1 MGFSFPR
8 SAKGIGSAARNRLSA
23 MVFRVAYPLPSCT
36 GMKTLQKI
44 LPVLAFVMI
53 LGPPARRILRPEE
66 PAPVA
71 TAVRV
76 SVTPPPPEAPPAT
89 ASDWFDAIRANCTP
103 AHAQL
108 AVDLSRPPEGTVST
122 GYQAACFA
130 IAADVP
136 KARALILGLPEGDRL
151 QAASVVFNVA
161 QAMVERGQEMG
172 AGPLMELVLEFW
184 PNHYVALFEA
194 GVTRYAEGDYT
205 HARIYLQR
213 FLDVYVQNDQR
224 TQRALRMIDDM
235 TER

>member
-1 MGFSFPR
+1 MSF
-8 SAKGIGSAARNRLSA
+8 A
-23 MVFRVAYPLPSCT
+23 SCT

-53 LGPPARRILRPEE
+53 LGPPARRILSPEE
-66 PAPVA
+66 PAAEV
-71 TAVRV
+71 AVRTV
-76 SVTPPPPEAPPAT
+76 ERPAHQPEVIPAT
-89 ASDWFDAIRANCTP
+89 PSGWFEAIRAECTP
-103 AHAQL
+103 AKVQL
-108 AVDLSRPPEGTVST
+108 AVDLRRPPDGTVST
-122 GYQAACFA
+122 GYEAACFA
-130 IAADVP
+130 IAADLA

-151 QAASVVFNVA
+151 EAASVVFNVA
-161 QAMVERGQEMG
+161 QAMVERGQEMP

-213 FLDVYVQNDQR
+213 FLDVYVQDDQR
-224 TQRALRMIDDM
+224 TQRAMRMIDEM